1 MKLLLN
7 KWFYL
12 LLFPLLFFLISAH
25 IPAYAQTPTPV
36 TCDKEIPAD
45 APNLYQI
52 SKSSAS
58 ATLYFVEP
66 VSQFDGYTI
75 SYGLTSSADTYNTT
89 FSGSRT
95 GAATSRTINDLTPE
109 TTYYFKVRANNGC
122 ATGPYSPVLS
132 SLSILPATG
141 PSSSILGLGI
151 GGIFL
156 VLAGFALFFL
166 L

>member
-7 KWFYL
+7 KWLYL

-25 IPAYAQTPTPV
+25 TSVYAQTPTPV
-36 TCDKEIPAD
+36 TCGKEIPAD
-45 APNLYQI
+45 APNLYQV
-52 SKSSAS
+52 SKSSSS

-66 VSQFDGYTI
+66 ASSFDGYTI
-75 SYGLTSSADTYNTT
+75 SYGLTSGADTYNTT

-95 GAATSRTINDLTPE
+95 GTATNHTVNDLTPK

-122 ATGPYSPVLS
+122 ATGPYSSVLS
-132 SLSILPATG
+132 SLGVLPTTG
-141 PSSSILGLGI
+141 PNNTILGLGV

>member
-7 KWFYL
+7 KWIYILIFSS
-12 LLFPLLFFLISAH
+12 LFFLISARTSV
-25 IPAYAQTPTPV
+25 YGQTTAPT
-36 TCDKEIPAD
+36 TCDLVIPTD

-52 SKSSAS
+52 LKSSTS

-66 VSQFDGYTI
+66 LSQFDGYTI
-75 SYGLTSSADTYNTT
+75 SYGLTSSADVYNTT

-95 GAATSRTINDLTPE
+95 GAATSHVVNALTSG

-122 ATGPYSPVLS
+122 ATGPYSSALS
-132 SLSILPATG
+132 SLGILPATG
-141 PSSSILGLGI
+141 PSNTILGLGI
-151 GGIFL
+151 GGMVLAFVGFAIFL
-156 VLAGFALFFL
+156 L